1 MGFGGYVVLILLA
14 LLIGSVLRCYGNWD
28 EGISKEQK
36 YSEYYGISV
45 DDVEFLK
52 SLLGKNVT
60 REELEYIINKRFGDG
75 HSVEYSCAYT
85 ADNWYD
91 YFNVMLNGKRL
102 TIGYKYSPYTDKVHI
117 YKVE

>member
-14 LLIGSVLRCYGNWD
+14 LFIGSVLRCYGNWD

-36 YSEYYGISV
+36 YSEYYDISV

-75 HSVEYSCAYT
+75 HSVEYSGAFA
-85 ADNWYD
+85 ADWYD

-102 TIGYKYSPYTDKVHI
+102 TIRYKYSPYTDKVHI

>member
-1 MGFGGYVVLILLA
+1 MGFGGYVVIILLV
-14 LLIGSVLRCYGNWD
+14 LLIGGVLRCYGNWD
-28 EGISKEQK
+28 EGISKERK

-52 SLLGKNVT
+52 SLLGKSVT
-60 REELEYIINKRFGDG
+60 KQELEYIINKRFGDG
-75 HSVEYSCAYT
+75 HSVEHSGGFAT
-85 ADNWYD
+85 DNWYD

-117 YKVE
+117 YKIE

>member
-1 MGFGGYVVLILLA
+1 MLILLA

-75 HSVEYSCAYT
+75 HSVEYSGAF
-85 ADNWYD
+85 AVDWYD

-102 TIGYKYSPYTDKVHI
+102 TIRYKYSPYTDKVHI